1 MVEDDTLNT
10 QLRIDDREHI
20 YQIYNKIDM
29 TKKPWFRFDYPKES
43 ELIPLSSFPPNFWND
58 LCLGKREA
66 LDLLRDD
73 FNF

>member
-1 MVEDDTLNT
+1 MVDDDALNT
-10 QLRIDDREHI
+10 QLRIDDQQ
-20 YQIYNKIDM
+20 QIYKKIDM

-43 ELIPLSSFPPNFWND
+43 ELIPLNSFPPNFWND

-66 LDLLRDD
+66 LDLFRDD

>member
-10 QLRIDDREHI
+10 QLRIDDREQI
-20 YQIYNKIDM
+20 YQIYKKIDM